1 MIAVAGTEL
10 LGYAA
15 SAIVVTSLTMSSVVR
30 LRLLSFCGSLTFF
43 TYGLLIES
51 TPIMV
56 TNIAIAAIN
65 VWFLTKEFRFGAIDL
80 GVSDIRADSPF
91 LLDFIR
97 FHTSDIG
104 TFQPDFAM
112 PVGDDVLA
120 LLLTRDGLPAGV
132 LIGHQNGDT
141 LTVDLDYVLTA
152 YRDSRLGDW
161 LYGRGSN
168 VFGQHGIT
176 QLRAEATTDM
186 HDRYLH
192 RMGFKPTSA
201 GDPGDFVLVL

>member
-1 MIAVAGTEL
+1 MIAIASTEL

-30 LRLLSFCGSLTFF
+30 LRVLSLFGSTTFF
-43 TYGLLIES
+43 TYGFLIES

-56 TNIAIAAIN
+56 TNMAIAAIN
-65 VWFLTKEFRFGAIDL
+65 IWFLTKEFRSGAIDL

-104 TFQPDFAM
+104 TFQPDFTM

-132 LIGHQNGDT
+132 LIGHQDGDT
-141 LTVDLDYVLTA
+141 LTVDLDYVLAA
-152 YRDSRLGDW
+152 YRDSRLGNW
-161 LYGRGSN
+161 LYGPGSN
-168 VFGQHGIT
+168 VFRQHGIT
-176 QLRAEATTDM
+176 QLRAEATTDI

-192 RMGFKPTSA
+192 RMGFAPTSG
-201 GDPGDFVLVL
+201 GDLGDFVLVL